1 MLKTLLLCFALMSL
15 APLARAALR
24 DEVRVYTD
32 SIEKKGEWGL
42 EMHFNT
48 ISQPRLSTITRGEP
62 RPLSGLI
69 LTPELSYGLSDS
81 IEVEFGLMLSKVRMD
96 DGQGLRVAP
105 HLRAKWVPVSTPPVG
120 GEGRWFWG
128 AILEWSASPYRRG
141 ATNEDAAST
150 FGFRPIIGYRTGPWL
165 IASNFIFEWPLGIGQ
180 PGAQT
185 IKRPEFAPALKILR
199 NFGDRFAS
207 GIEYHGEWGALNRW
221 APSAE
226 QSHTLYWV
234 IERRKP
240 FWMSLGLG
248 YGLNRN
254 SGGLS
259 IKGSLEIPL
268 D

>member
-1 MLKTLLLCFALMSL
+1 MLL
-15 APLARAALR
+15 APLAIAGLR

-48 ISQPRLSTITRGEP
+48 IPRPRLATTIPGEP
-62 RPLSGLI
+62 RPLSGLVV
-69 LTPELSYGLSDS
+69 TPELSYGLSDS
-81 IEVEFGLMLSKVRMD
+81 VELEVGFLLSKVRMD
-96 DGQGLRVAP
+96 DGQGLRAAP
-105 HLRAKWVPVSTPPVG
+105 HLRAKWVPSLSPASV

-128 AILEWSASPYRRG
+128 AIVEWSASAYQRG
-141 ATNEDAAST
+141 SSTEDASGS
-150 FGFRPIIGYRTGPWL
+150 FGFRPILGYRSGPWL
-165 IASNFIFEWPLGIGQ
+165 IASNFIFEWPLGLRN
-180 PGAQT
+180 PSAQNV
-185 IKRPEFAPALKILR
+185 KRPEFAPALKIIK

-207 GIEYHGEWGALNRW
+207 GVEYHGEWGALNRW

-234 IERRKP
+234 IERKKP